1 MNETRPAEKPEV
13 LFTAEQIQKRIR
25 QVGDEIAKEY
35 AGRELCVVGLMKN
48 CLVFMADLIR
58 AIPIPLTCHMVRSTQ
73 GGKGGTEIVYSADV
87 PYEGQHI
94 LLLDDVLDTGITLSY
109 LVDHI
114 REHHPKS
121 LKVCAL
127 IDRMQDRK
135 VDMQPDWVVF
145 SLREPLDRFLVGYG
159 LDYAELYRGL
169 PYIGALPRP
178 APPTEGGKLDISLES
193 DK

>member
-1 MNETRPAEKPEV
+1 MNETRLAEKPEV

-25 QVGDEIAKEY
+25 QVGAEIAKEY

-73 GGKGGTEIVYSADV
+73 GGKGGTEIVYSAEV
-87 PYEGQHI
+87 PYGGQHI

-114 REHHPKS
+114 REHHPES

-135 VDMQPDWVVF
+135 VDMQPDWVLF

-193 DK
+193 EQ

>member
-1 MNETRPAEKPEV
+1 MSPSLAQDGPDV
-13 LFTAEQIQKRIR
+13 LFTAEQIQKRVK
-25 QVGDEIAKEY
+25 QVGAEIAKEY
-35 AGRELCVVGLMKN
+35 AGHELCVVGLMKN

-58 AIPIPLTCHMVRSTQ
+58 AIPIPLTCYLVRATQ
-73 GGKGGTEIVYSADV
+73 GGKGGTEIVYSAEV

-94 LLLDDVLDTGITLSY
+94 LLLDDVVDTGITLSY

-127 IDRMQDRK
+127 IDRVQDRK
-135 VDMQPDWVVF
+135 VDLQPDWVVF

-178 APPTEGGKLDISLES
+178 APPTEGGRLDISLENE
-193 DK
+193 K

>member
-1 MNETRPAEKPEV
+1 MNEPRRSEGPDV
-13 LFTAEQIQKRIR
+13 LFTAEQIQKRIQ
-25 QVGDEIAKEY
+25 QVGSEIAREY
-35 AGRELCVVGLMKN
+35 AGQELCVVGLMKN

-58 AIPIPLTCHMVRSTQ
+58 AIPLPLTCYMVRTTQ
-73 GGKGGTEIVYSADV
+73 RGKGGSEIVYSAEA

-109 LVDHI
+109 LIDHI
-114 REHHPKS
+114 HEHKPKS

-135 VDMQPDWVVF
+135 VDLQPDWVLF

>member
-1 MNETRPAEKPEV
+1 MNQTRPAERPEV

-25 QVGDEIAKEY
+25 QIGAEIAKEY
-35 AGRELCVVGLMKN
+35 AGQELCVVGLMKN

-58 AIPIPLTCHMVRSTQ
+58 AIPLPLTCHMVRATQ
-73 GGKGGTEIVYSADV
+73 GGKGGTEIVYSAEA

-94 LLLDDVLDTGITLSY
+94 LLLDDVLDTGVTLSF

-114 REHHPKS
+114 QEHRPKS
-121 LKVCAL
+121 LKVCTL

-135 VDMQPDWVVF
+135 VDLHADWVVF
-145 SLREPLDRFLVGYG
+145 ALQEPFDRFLVGYG
-159 LDYAELYRGL
+159 LDYSEHYRGL

-178 APPTEGGKLDISLES
+178 APATEGGKLNMSLES
-193 DK
+193 EQ

>member
-1 MNETRPAEKPEV
+1 MNETLALENPEV
-13 LFTAEQIQKRIR
+13 LFSADQIQKRVR
-25 QVGDEIAKEY
+25 QVGAEIGKEY
-35 AGRELCVVGLMKN
+35 AGRQLCVVGLMKN

-58 AIPIPLTCHMVRSTQ
+58 AIPIPLTCYMVRTT
-73 GGKGGTEIVYSADV
+73 KGGGEIVYSAEV
-87 PYEGQHI
+87 PYAGKDI
-94 LLLDDVLDTGITLSY
+94 LLLDDVLDTGVTLSY

-114 REHHPKS
+114 NEHRPKS

-127 IDRMQDRK
+127 IDRVQDRK
-135 VDMQPDWVVF
+135 VDLQPDWVVF

-178 APPTEGGKLDISLES
+178 APPTEGGRLDISLENE
-193 DK
+193 K

>member
-1 MNETRPAEKPEV
+1 MNESLAPGKPDV
-13 LFTAEQIQKRIR
+13 LFTAEQIQKRVNQI
-25 QVGDEIAKEY
+25 GAEIAKEY
-35 AGRELCVVGLMKN
+35 QGQELCVVGLMKN

-58 AIPIPLTCHMVRSTQ
+58 AIPLPLTCYMVRTSQ
-73 GGKGGTEIVYSADV
+73 GGKGGTEIVYSAEA
-87 PYEGQHI
+87 PYADQHI

-127 IDRMQDRK
+127 IDRVQDRK
-135 VDMQPDWVVF
+135 VDLQPDWVVF

-169 PYIGALPRP
+169 PYIGALKRP
-178 APPTEGGKLDISLES
+178 APPTEGGRLDISLENE
-193 DK
+193 K

>member
-1 MNETRPAEKPEV
+1 MNETRPVEKPEV

-25 QVGDEIAKEY
+25 QVGAEIAKEY

-73 GGKGGTEIVYSADV
+73 GGKGGSEIVYSAEV

-193 DK
+193 EK

>member
-1 MNETRPAEKPEV
+1 MNQALADENPEV
-13 LFTAEQIQKRIR
+13 LFSAEQIQKRVR
-25 QVGDEIAKEY
+25 QVGAEIGKEY
-35 AGRELCVVGLMKN
+35 AGQQVCVVGLMKN

-58 AIPIPLTCHMVRSTQ
+58 AIPIPLTCYMVRTK
-73 GGKGGTEIVYSADV
+73 KGGGEIVYSAEV
-87 PYEGQHI
+87 PYEGRHI
-94 LLLDDVLDTGITLSY
+94 LLLDDVLDTGVTLSY

-114 REHHPKS
+114 REHRPKS

-127 IDRMQDRK
+127 IDRVQDRK
-135 VDMQPDWVVF
+135 VDLQPDWVVF

-178 APPTEGGKLDISLES
+178 APATEGGRLDISLENE
-193 DK
+193 K

>member
-1 MNETRPAEKPEV
+1 MNETRPVEKPEV

-25 QVGDEIAKEY
+25 QVGAEIAKEY

-73 GGKGGTEIVYSADV
+73 GGKGGSEIVYSAEV

-94 LLLDDVLDTGITLSY
+94 LLLDDVLDTGITLSF

-178 APPTEGGKLDISLES
+178 APPTEGGKLDISLGSE
-193 DK
+193 K

>member
-1 MNETRPAEKPEV
+1 MNETLAQERPEV
-13 LFTAEQIQKRIR
+13 LFSAEQIQKRVR
-25 QVGDEIAKEY
+25 QIGAEIAGEY
-35 AGRELCVVGLMKN
+35 AGRQLCVVGLMKN

-58 AIPIPLTCHMVRSTQ
+58 AIPIPLTCYMVRTSQ
-73 GGKGGTEIVYSADV
+73 GGKGGTEIQYSAEV

-94 LLLDDVLDTGITLSY
+94 LLLDDVLDTGVTLSY

-114 REHHPKS
+114 KEHRPKS

-127 IDRMQDRK
+127 IDRVQDRK
-135 VDMQPDWVVF
+135 VDLQPDWVVF

-178 APPTEGGKLDISLES
+178 APPTEGGRLDISLENE
-193 DK
+193 K

>member
-25 QVGDEIAKEY
+25 QVGAEIAKEY

-73 GGKGGTEIVYSADV
+73 GGKGGTEIVYSAEL

-193 DK
+193 EK

>member
-1 MNETRPAEKPEV
+1 MNESLAQDKPEV
-13 LFTAEQIQKRIR
+13 LFTAEQIQKRVK
-25 QVGDEIAKEY
+25 QVGAEIAKEY
-35 AGRELCVVGLMKN
+35 AGHQLCVVGLMKN

-58 AIPIPLTCHMVRSTQ
+58 AIPIPLTCYMVRATQ
-73 GGKGGTEIVYSADV
+73 GGKGGTEIVYSAEV

-94 LLLDDVLDTGITLSY
+94 LLLDDVVDTGITLSY

-127 IDRMQDRK
+127 IDRVQDRK
-135 VDMQPDWVVF
+135 VDLQPDWVVF

-159 LDYAELYRGL
+159 LDYAEMYRGL

-178 APPTEGGKLDISLES
+178 APPTEGGRLDISLENE
-193 DK
+193 K

>member
-1 MNETRPAEKPEV
+1 MNETLAPEMPEV
-13 LFTAEQIQKRIR
+13 LFTAEQIQKRVR
-25 QVGDEIAKEY
+25 QLGAEIGKEY
-35 AGRELCVVGLMKN
+35 AGRQLCVVGLMKN

-58 AIPIPLTCHMVRSTQ
+58 AIPIPLTCYMVRTTQ
-73 GGKGGTEIVYSADV
+73 GGKGGSEIVYSAEE
-87 PYEGQHI
+87 PYEGKDI
-94 LLLDDVLDTGITLSY
+94 LLLDDVLDTGVTLSY

-114 REHHPKS
+114 NEHRPKS

-127 IDRMQDRK
+127 IDRVQDRK
-135 VDMQPDWVVF
+135 VDLQPDWVVF

-178 APPTEGGKLDISLES
+178 APPTEGGRLDISLENE
-193 DK
+193 K

>member
-1 MNETRPAEKPEV
+1 MNETRPVEKPEV

-25 QVGDEIAKEY
+25 QVGAEIAKEY

-73 GGKGGTEIVYSADV
+73 GGKGGSEIVYSAEV

-178 APPTEGGKLDISLES
+178 APPTEGGKLDISLGSE
-193 DK
+193 K